1 MKHMKFL
8 SFFLGVTFSI
18 VACSSNNEIIPVPD
32 VDPDG
37 DDGTTE
43 VEFAKGADIGWVT
56 EYESKGRSHPLRRQS
71 RPPRTDIL
79 CQTGCYGTQFGFHGL
94 GRTVC
99 TDEEI
104 L

>member
-56 EYESKGRSHPLRRQS
+56 ETIALKGVSVL
-71 RPPRTDIL
+71 
-79 CQTGCYGTQFGFHGL
+79 QTEIYFLLFHSL
-94 GRTVC
+94 T
-99 TDEEI
+99 
-104 L
+104 